1 MTTFAIL
8 ASLAL
13 AAWYLSELIL
23 TAFDKEM
30 YY

>member
-23 TAFDKEM
+23 TVFEKEM
-30 YY
+30 

>member
-13 AAWYLSELIL
+13 CARYLSELIL
-23 TAFDKEM
+23 TVFEKEM
-30 YY
+30 